1 MKALRLLQPVKGA
14 NEAKMKGS
22 CHTAKQKK
30 AQRRDTGNSYVVIPP
45 EMMECLNKTEHK
57 KIKLLLE

>member
-1 MKALRLLQPVKGA
+1 
-14 NEAKMKGS
+14 MKGS

-57 KIKLLLE
+57 KIKLLLEQKKPALYYAWGGVL